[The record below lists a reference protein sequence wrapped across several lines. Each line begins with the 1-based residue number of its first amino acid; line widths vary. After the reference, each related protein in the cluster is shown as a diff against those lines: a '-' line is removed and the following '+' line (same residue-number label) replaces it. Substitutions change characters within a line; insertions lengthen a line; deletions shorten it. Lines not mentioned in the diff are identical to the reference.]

1 MEMSI
6 YKKVNSIKI
15 KPLFEPFIARFV
27 KCGGGSMCLR
37 KNGRRDVFGFAIN
50 PNADVTNQ

>member
-15 KPLFEPFIARFV
+15 KPLFEPFVAGFV
-27 KCGGGSMCLR
+27 GCSSGSVCLR
-37 KNGRRDVFGFAIN
+37 KNRRRDMFKYSNLFTI
-50 PNADVTNQ
+50 